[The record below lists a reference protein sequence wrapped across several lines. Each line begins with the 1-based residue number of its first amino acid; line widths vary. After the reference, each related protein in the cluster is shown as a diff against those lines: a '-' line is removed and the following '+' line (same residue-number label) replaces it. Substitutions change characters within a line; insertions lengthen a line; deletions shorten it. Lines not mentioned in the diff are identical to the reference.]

1 MELQFRQISSTF
13 ARQLQTT
20 AYLCNTTDI
29 IYNKWK
35 RTRNKNNISRSDPQP

>member
-1 MELQFRQISSTF
+1 MGLQFRQISSTF

-20 AYLCNTTDI
+20 AYLCSI
-29 IYNKWK
+29 SYSIHNKWK